1 MLRVYVQVLF
11 MKQMM
16 DKSIKKMDQL
26 LCLLEDLEL
35 TMQKILIYKNI
46 DLIYFICLQQ
56 MVTIVMVQEL
66 NYLKKLELMW
76 LIWNMF
82 KYILQDWL
90 IQKTLTIKLN
100 F

>member
-11 MKQMM
+11 MKQVM

-26 LCLLEDLEL
+26 LCLLKDLEL

-46 DLIYFICLQQ
+46 DLIYFFCLQQ

-82 KYILQDWL
+82 KYILQD
-90 IQKTLTIKLN
+90 
-100 F
+100 

>member
-1 MLRVYVQVLF
+1 MLRVYAQVLS

-66 NYLKKLELMW
+66 NYLKKLVLMW

-82 KYILQDWL
+82 KYILQD
-90 IQKTLTIKLN
+90 
-100 F
+100 